1 MDICGGDGP
10 MVACSVMVKIVLGD
24 DVRGNIA
31 EDPHHY
37 YVEGDLKLQS

>member
-1 MDICGGDGP
+1 